1 MWSAHENHI
10 VCYRS
15 SPLWLHEPL
24 LSSVTMSKPEH
35 EKKLTFSPSSSIGE
49 QIALAQ
55 PNSHDS
61 STNSPTSK
69 TYSFTISYV
78 LGILLWHIEGERL
91 EQKSGIQIEF
101 FLIRMENPTAQVVLL
116 ERLYRV
122 DYMFHVAIYQSLSP
136 SEGVAMNILSTQED
150 IAYLKKQHV
159 LPSTRF
165 V

>member
-1 MWSAHENHI
+1 
-10 VCYRS
+10 
-15 SPLWLHEPL
+15 
-24 LSSVTMSKPEH
+24 MSKPEH

-49 QIALAQ
+49 QFALAQ

-61 STNSPTSK
+61 STNSPSSQSS
-69 TYSFTISYV
+69 SFTISR
-78 LGILLWHIEGERL
+78 GEAGAEKR
-91 EQKSGIQIEF
+91 
-101 FLIRMENPTAQVVLL
+101 NPNRVLL
-116 ERLYRV
+116 DSHGKPYST